1 MKFRICLASM
11 FISSIHSF
19 SFPYQYASKHTRIFM
34 KKSGRDSTVKTMAEL
49 KKMEWGGGTYLPRT
63 PNQKQYVDLLMD
75 RNVTTLFGLGPAG
88 CGKTLFA
95 CNAAVHEL
103 KNGLVDHI
111 IITRPLISVDEELGY
126 LPGSLES
133 KMDPWTRPIFDILRE
148 FYSATQIR
156 SMCQN
161 GVIQISP
168 LAFMRGRTFKSSFII
183 ADEMQNS
190 SPNQMKMMLTR
201 LGERS
206 RMVITGDLKQSDR
219 SGVNGLEDFIGKLR
233 LFQNETS
240 IRFIE
245 LENADIQRSDT
256 VSRILDIYDSPPP
269 AKVNTVFTQT
279 IYTNIQKVSANK
291 NLTKYNYDSNNDAAL
306 IPKHL
311 YK

>member
-1 MKFRICLASM
+1 
-11 FISSIHSF
+11 
-19 SFPYQYASKHTRIFM
+19 M
-34 KKSGRDSTVKTMAEL
+34 KKTANVKTMSEI
-49 KKMEWGGGTYLPRT
+49 KNTMWTGTYSPRT
-63 PNQKQYVDLLMD
+63 PNQQLYLDLLMD

-103 KNGLVDHI
+103 KNGLVDQI
-111 IITRPLISVDEELGY
+111 VITRPLISVDEELGF
-126 LPGSLES
+126 LPGTLES

-148 FYSATQIR
+148 FYSGTQIR

-168 LAFMRGRTFKSSFII
+168 LAFMRGRTFKRSFVI

-201 LGERS
+201 LGDNS

-240 IRFIE
+240 IKFIE
-245 LENADIQRSDT
+245 MENVDIQRSDT

-269 AKVNTVFTQT
+269 SKVKHVFHSNVQL
-279 IYTNIQKVSANK
+279 VSSSNSSIP
-291 NLTKYNYDSNNDAAL
+291 KYNYDLNNDAAL

-311 YK
+311 LK

>member
-1 MKFRICLASM
+1 
-11 FISSIHSF
+11 
-19 SFPYQYASKHTRIFM
+19 M
-34 KKSGRDSTVKTMAEL
+34 KKTGMKTNAEMKNSAL
-49 KKMEWGGGTYLPRT
+49 GNGLYSPRT
-63 PNQKQYVDLLMD
+63 LNQKLYVDLLMD

-111 IITRPLISVDEELGY
+111 VITRPLISVDEELGF
-126 LPGSLES
+126 LPGTLES

-148 FYSATQIR
+148 FYSGTQIR

-168 LAFMRGRTFKSSFII
+168 LAFMRGRTFKRSFII

-201 LGERS
+201 LGENS

-240 IRFIE
+240 IKCIE
-245 LENADIQRSDT
+245 MENVDIQRSDT
-256 VSRILDIYDSPPP
+256 VSRILDIYDAPIRMPS
-269 AKVNTVFTQT
+269 KVKT
-279 IYTNIQKVSANK
+279 ISSGGGGVHVLNNGTSIKHN
-291 NLTKYNYDSNNDAAL
+291 NYDLNNDAAL

>member
-1 MKFRICLASM
+1 MKFSICLIGM
-11 FISSIHSF
+11 FLSSIQSFVFPFQSF
-19 SFPYQYASKHTRIFM
+19 SKRTQFFM
-34 KKSGRDSTVKTMAEL
+34 KKNGNAKIMAGIKSSE
-49 KKMEWGGGTYLPRT
+49 YSPRT
-63 PNQKQYVDLLMD
+63 PNQKLYLDLLMN

-95 CNAAVHEL
+95 CSAAVHEL

-168 LAFMRGRTFKSSFII
+168 LAFMRGRTFKRSFVI

-201 LGERS
+201 LGEDS

-219 SGVNGLEDFIGKLR
+219 PGVNGLEDFIGKLR
-233 LFQNETS
+233 LFKNESS
-240 IRFIE
+240 IQFIE
-245 LENADIQRSDT
+245 MENADIQRSTT
-256 VSRILDIYDSPPP
+256 VSRILEIYDSAPKSI
-269 AKVNTVFTQT
+269 AKPILNGGTINVPVF
-279 IYTNIQKVSANK
+279 SK
-291 NLTKYNYDSNNDAAL
+291 NSSDIKSNYPSNNDAAL

>member
-1 MKFRICLASM
+1 MKLSFCLVGM
-11 FISSIHSF
+11 FLSSIHSF
-19 SFPYQYASKHTRIFM
+19 VFPFPSLPKYCRIFM
-34 KKSGRDSTVKTMAEL
+34 KKSGNL
-49 KKMEWGGGTYLPRT
+49 KSLPEMKPDVCVPRT
-63 PNQKQYVDLLMD
+63 PNQKQYFDLLMD

-103 KNGLVDHI
+103 KHGLVDHI
-111 IITRPLISVDEELGY
+111 IITRPVISVDEELGY

-133 KMDPWTRPIFDILRE
+133 KMDPWTRPIFDIFRE
-148 FYSATQIR
+148 FYSGTQIR

-168 LAFMRGRTFKSSFII
+168 LAFMRGRTFKRSFII

-201 LGERS
+201 LGEDS
-206 RMVITGDLKQSDR
+206 RMVVTGDLKQSDR
-219 SGVNGLEDFIGKLR
+219 TGVNGLEDFIGKLR
-233 LFQNETS
+233 RFHNETS

-245 LENADIQRSDT
+245 LENADIQRSHT
-256 VSRILDIYDSPPP
+256 VSRILDIYDNPPSLSS
-269 AKVNTVFTQT
+269 NTGPVVPCNG
-279 IYTNIQKVSANK
+279 IRDAV
-291 NLTKYNYDSNNDAAL
+291 KYNYDSSNNDAAM

-311 YK
+311 YR

>member
-1 MKFRICLASM
+1 MKYSLYLSSM
-11 FISSIHSF
+11 FLTLSHSF
-19 SFPYQYASKHTRIFM
+19 VFPLQKSRCSIFM
-34 KKSGRDSTVKTMAEL
+34 KKTANVKTMSEI
-49 KKMEWGGGTYLPRT
+49 KHSMWTGTYSPRT
-63 PNQKQYVDLLMD
+63 PNQQLYLDLLLD

-95 CNAAVHEL
+95 CNAAVYEL
-103 KNGLVDHI
+103 KNGLVDQI
-111 IITRPLISVDEELGY
+111 VITRPLISVDEELGF
-126 LPGSLES
+126 LPGTLES

-148 FYSATQIR
+148 FYSGTQIR

-168 LAFMRGRTFKSSFII
+168 LAFMRGRTFKRSFVI

-201 LGERS
+201 LGENS

-240 IRFIE
+240 IKCIE
-245 LENADIQRSDT
+245 MENVDIQRSHT
-256 VSRILDIYDSPPP
+256 VSRILDIYDTPNKSPPS
-269 AKVNTVFTQT
+269 KVKT
-279 IYTNIQKVSANK
+279 ISSGVGIVYTNGTSIKH
-291 NLTKYNYDSNNDAAL
+291 NYDLNNDAAL

>member
-1 MKFRICLASM
+1 MKFRICLAGM
-11 FISSIHSF
+11 FLSSIHSF
-19 SFPYQYASKHTRIFM
+19 VFPFQHVVPKYARIFM
-34 KKSGRDSTVKTMAEL
+34 KKSGNGNGNGNSKTAISS
-49 KKMEWGGGTYLPRT
+49 EWGGGTYSPRT
-63 PNQKQYVDLLMD
+63 PNQKLYLDLLMD

-88 CGKTLFA
+88 SGKTLFA

-148 FYSATQIR
+148 FYSGTQIR

-168 LAFMRGRTFKSSFII
+168 LAFMRGRTFKRSFII

-201 LGERS
+201 LGEKS

-219 SGVNGLEDFIGKLR
+219 AGVNGLEDFIGKLK
-233 LFQNETS
+233 LFQDESS
-240 IRFIE
+240 IKFIE
-245 LENADIQRSDT
+245 LENVDIQRSTT
-256 VSRILDIYDSPPP
+256 VSRILEIYDTPHS
-269 AKVNTVFTQT
+269 KVNSGSTMGVQLLNNTS
-279 IYTNIQKVSANK
+279 IIKH
-291 NLTKYNYDSNNDAAL
+291 KYDVNNDAAL

>member
-1 MKFRICLASM
+1 MKFRICLAGM
-11 FISSIHSF
+11 FLSSIHSF
-19 SFPYQYASKHTRIFM
+19 VFPFQHVVPKYARIFM
-34 KKSGRDSTVKTMAEL
+34 KKSGNGNGNGNSKTAISS
-49 KKMEWGGGTYLPRT
+49 EWGGGTYSPRT
-63 PNQKQYVDLLMD
+63 PNQKLYVDLLMD

-88 CGKTLFA
+88 SGKTLFA

-148 FYSATQIR
+148 FYSGTQIR

-168 LAFMRGRTFKSSFII
+168 LAFMRGRTFKRSFII

-201 LGERS
+201 LGEKS

-219 SGVNGLEDFIGKLR
+219 AGVNGLEDFIGKLK
-233 LFQNETS
+233 LFQDESS
-240 IRFIE
+240 IKFIE
-245 LENADIQRSDT
+245 LENVDIQRSTT
-256 VSRILDIYDSPPP
+256 VSRILEIYDTPHS
-269 AKVNTVFTQT
+269 KVKSVSTVGGGQLLNNSS
-279 IYTNIQKVSANK
+279 IIKH
-291 NLTKYNYDSNNDAAL
+291 NYDANNDAAL